1 MRPPRLVAI
10 SPGTLRPGDAPAFA
24 REAGRAVERGL
35 RGVLL
40 REPALGDREYLALA
54 IELRKPLE
62 PHREAWL
69 GLHDRPHLA
78 AAVGAQ
84 AVHLGWRSLA
94 PREIRPWLDE
104 SVSIGLSTHAGDDP
118 RTWHDADYLLHGP
131 VFRVDKPFARE
142 PVGFEGLR
150 MATARSTVPVWALG
164 GLKPEHARDALAA
177 GAAGVATLSG
187 IFGGMDAAEAT
198 GSWLEA
204 LARS

>member
-1 MRPPRLVAI
+1 MRPPRLVAL
-10 SPGTLRPGDAPAFA
+10 SPGTLGPGEAHAFT
-24 REAGRAVERGL
+24 RDAGRAVERGL
-35 RGVLL
+35 RGILL

-54 IELRKPLE
+54 MDLRALLA
-62 PHREAWL
+62 PHRDAWL

-78 AAVGAQ
+78 TAVGAQ

-118 RTWHDADYLLHGP
+118 HTWQDADYLLHGP
-131 VFRVDKPFARE
+131 VFAVDKPFARE

-150 MATARSTVPVWALG
+150 MATARSTVAVWALG
-164 GLKPEHARDALAA
+164 GLKPEHARDVLAA

-187 IFGGMDAAEAT
+187 IFGAEDAAAAT
-198 GSWLEA
+198 GPWLEA
-204 LARS
+204 LAQS

>member
-1 MRPPRLVAI
+1 MRPPRLVAL

-40 REPALGDREYLALA
+40 REPALGDRECLALA
-54 IELRKPLE
+54 LELRKLLE

-78 AAVGAQ
+78 TAVGAQ

-94 PREIRPWLDE
+94 PREVRSWLDE

-118 RTWHDADYLLHGP
+118 SAWESADYLFHGP
-131 VFRVDKPFARE
+131 VFAVDKPFARE
-142 PVGFEGLR
+142 PVGFQGLQV
-150 MATARSTVPVWALG
+150 AAERSPVPVWALG
-164 GLKPEHARDALAA
+164 GLKPEHARDVLAA

-187 IFGGMDAAEAT
+187 IFGSRDTVEAT
-198 GSWLEA
+198 GRWLEA
-204 LARS
+204 LGSA